1 MISIDTIER
10 EIEEL
15 VSRRD
20 TTYAVCE
27 KLTYLFTVRDHLK
40 PQASVQPVERKA
52 LGGSEFLDAVS
63 AAPYEAVMR
72 VLDEHMS
79 TIQLIYPTTYDN
91 VIKKI
96 RELS

>member
-1 MISIDTIER
+1 MISVDTIEK

-27 KLTYLFTVRDHLK
+27 KLTYLYTVLDHLK
-40 PQASVQPVERKA
+40 PRKVEGGVARPK
-52 LGGSEFLDAVS
+52 LGGSEFLEVAS
-63 AAPYEAVMR
+63 AAPYEPLMR